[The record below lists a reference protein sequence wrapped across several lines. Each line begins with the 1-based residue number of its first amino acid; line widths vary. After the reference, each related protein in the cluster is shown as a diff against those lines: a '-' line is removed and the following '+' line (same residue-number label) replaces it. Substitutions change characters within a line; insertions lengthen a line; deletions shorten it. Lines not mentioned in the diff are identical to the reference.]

1 MIYYKVKFKYAFTE
15 ELDERTQK
23 RVWED
28 ISTDIRLSDTQNNL
42 SGYKLFVYDNDETVF
57 YAVLMFSIKEN
68 SLSSVKKS
76 ILNEI
81 ELKLEK
87 RINVSF
93 SGEPEEISVGIAV
106 NLTHKGLMAGYS
118 KSYRGTRRTAAEL
131 CEANYVSNLNLQ
143 YDEFVLP
150 HSDLPYEEALS
161 EARRFLAD
169 DTMLEEI
176 ERIYSPLNKR
186 KFYGCPVHYKISAAS
201 RETAIKLV
209 KVLTKALYTNKRV
222 LSTRITYITDLD
234 CGYHDELIEELCG
247 NSYASVVSIEC
258 ADNNMDENG
267 YARDSE
273 RKCELIYDSVKE
285 FAPQS
290 VFILIDLGSKACK
303 QSVQQLINKEEL
315 SFIEIFEGKGDAE
328 SGKKYLASLLKE
340 NKVPYAKEDFVL
352 QEQEE
357 YSVNDIVKAFK
368 DIKKNSIKNS
378 IYRAYKGVET
388 VKAEAPKSLSNGY
401 DKLQNMVGLTEIK
414 SIIDQIIS
422 AQKINKTRREMG
434 LDVVSSSK
442 HMIFT
447 GNPGSA
453 KTTVARLLASILYDE
468 HVLQKNKFIECGRQ
482 DLVGKYVGWTA
493 KQVEAQ
499 FMKARGGI
507 LFIDEAYSLVEQG
520 GYYGDEAINTIV
532 QMMEN
537 YRNDVIV
544 IFAGYPDKMER
555 FLEKNEGLRSRIAFH
570 IDFPDYNADELCD
583 ILRLMS
589 KEKGYSLDEEAVKKC
604 RDIFESAC
612 QNAEF
617 GNGRF
622 VRNLLEQAIIK
633 QSSRLVD
640 EYDNVKIDKSIV
652 STLSAGD
659 FDINAAKVYKTEKIT
674 IGF

>member
-1 MIYYKVKFKYAFTE
+1 MIYYRVKCNYTFAE
-15 ELDERTQK
+15 ELDEREQK
-23 RVWED
+23 RIWED
-28 ISTDIRLSDTQNNL
+28 ISIDIRC
-42 SGYKLFVYDNDETVF
+42 GKARYKLFVFDRDETSF
-57 YAVLMFSIKEN
+57 DAVLMFSVKED
-68 SLSSVKKS
+68 SLSSAQKS
-76 ILNEI
+76 VLNEI
-81 ELKLEK
+81 ELKHENK
-87 RINVSF
+87 MNVSL
-93 SGEPEEISVGIAV
+93 SGDAEEITVEEAV
-106 NLTHKGLMAGYS
+106 RLTHKGMTAGYS
-118 KSYRGTRRTAAEL
+118 RSFGRGSRRHAADL
-131 CEANYVSNLNLQ
+131 CKANYANSSNLE
-143 YDEFVLP
+143 YDECILP
-150 HSDLPYEEALS
+150 HADFHYEEALS
-161 EARRFLAD
+161 EARNLLAD
-169 DTMLEEI
+169 DTMLEEL

-186 KFYGCPVHYKISAAS
+186 EFHGCPVHYKINAAS
-201 RETAIKLV
+201 RETGVKLV
-209 KVLTKALYTNKRV
+209 KLLTRALYANKRV
-222 LSTRITYITDLD
+222 LSARMTYITDLD
-234 CGYHDELIEELCG
+234 CDYHDELFDELCD
-247 NSYASVVSIEC
+247 NSYASVIAIEC
-258 ADNNMDENG
+258 DDDNVDEVG
-267 YARDSE
+267 FARDSE
-273 RKCELIYDSVKE
+273 RKSEWICDSVKGY
-285 FAPQS
+285 ASQS

-303 QSVQQLINKEEL
+303 QSVGRLINKEGI

-340 NKVPYAKEDFVL
+340 NSVPYAEEDFVL
-352 QEQEE
+352 PDQEA
-357 YSVNDIVKAFK
+357 YSVHEIVKVYK

-388 VKAEAPKSLSNGY
+388 IKVEAPKSLSNGY
-401 DKLQNMVGLTEIK
+401 DQLQSMVGLTEIK

-422 AQKINKTRREMG
+422 AQKMNKAREALG
-434 LDVVSSSK
+434 LDTVCSSK

-468 HVLQKNKFIECGRQ
+468 HVLDKNKFIECGRQ
-482 DLVGKYVGWTA
+482 DLVGKFVGWTA

-570 IDFPDYNADELCD
+570 VDFPDYNAEELCG
-583 ILRLMS
+583 ILKRMS
-589 KEKGYSLDEEAVKKC
+589 KEKGYVLDEEAEKKC
-604 RDIFESAC
+604 RAIFESAC

-622 VRNLLEQAIIK
+622 VRNVLEQAIIK
-633 QSSRLVD
+633 QSSRIVGELQNKT
-640 EYDNVKIDKSIV
+640 YDKQII
-652 STLSAGD
+652 STLSASD
-659 FDINAAKVYKTEKIT
+659 FDINAAKTYRPARTA

>member
-1 MIYYKVKFKYAFTE
+1 MVYYKVKCKYAFAE
-15 ELDERTQK
+15 GIDEKTQK

-28 ISTDIRLSDTQNNL
+28 ISTGFHDDKTI
-42 SGYKLFVYDNDETVF
+42 YKMFVYKNDETMF
-57 YAVLMFSIKEN
+57 YAVLAFSVKEN
-68 SLSSVKKS
+68 SLSSIKKS
-76 ILNEI
+76 VINEI
-81 ELKLEK
+81 KK
-87 RINVSF
+87 NHTCINDVRF
-93 SGEPEEISVGIAV
+93 SGVLEEITVEKAIS
-106 NLTHKGLMAGYS
+106 LTLMGLKAGYN
-118 KSYRGTRRTAAEL
+118 KSFARASRRSAAEL
-131 CEANYVSNLNLQ
+131 CEAEYVNYSDDLR
-143 YDEFVLP
+143 YDEYILP
-150 HSDLPYEEALS
+150 HADLPCEDALG

-176 ERIYSPLNKR
+176 ERIYSPINKR
-186 KFYGCPVHYKISAAS
+186 KFYGCPVHYKINAAS

-209 KVLTKALYTNKRV
+209 KLLAKALYTNKRV
-222 LSTRITYITDLD
+222 LSTRITYITALD
-234 CGYHDELIEELCG
+234 CNYHDDILEGLCG
-247 NSYASVVSIEC
+247 NSYASVVAIEC
-258 ADNNMDENG
+258 DDDNVDG
-267 YARDSE
+267 DSFARDSE
-273 RKCELIYDSVKE
+273 RKCELIYGSVKK

-290 VFILIDLGSKACK
+290 VFILVDLGSKACK
-303 QSVQQLINKEEL
+303 QSVQRLINKEEI
-315 SFIEIFEGKGDAE
+315 SFIEIFEGRGDAE
-328 SGKKYLASLLKE
+328 SGKNYLASLLKE
-340 NKVPYAKEDFVL
+340 NNVPYAEDDFVL
-352 QEQEE
+352 PDQEE
-357 YSVNDIVKAFK
+357 YSVNEIVKAYK

-388 VKAEAPKSLSNGY
+388 IKVEAPKSLSNGY
-401 DKLQNMVGLTEIK
+401 EKLHSMVGLTEIK

-422 AQKINKTRREMG
+422 AQKMNKARRDMG
-434 LDVVSSSK
+434 LDTVCSSK

-468 HVLQKNKFIECGRQ
+468 HVLDKNKFIECGRQ

-499 FMKARGGI
+499 FQKARGGI

-570 IDFPDYNADELCD
+570 VDFPDYNAEELFN
-583 ILRLMS
+583 ILKLMS
-589 KEKGYSLDEEAVKKC
+589 KEKGYVLDEGAEKKC
-604 RDIFESAC
+604 RGIFECAC
-612 QNAEF
+612 KNAEF

-622 VRNLLEQAIIK
+622 VRNVLEQAIIK
-633 QSSRLVD
+633 QSSRIVREHKNETFD
-640 EYDNVKIDKSIV
+640 KKII
-652 STLSAGD
+652 STLSASD
-659 FDINAAKVYKTEKIT
+659 FDINAAKTYKPTRIA

>member
-1 MIYYKVKFKYAFTE
+1 MIYYKVKCNYTFAE
-15 ELDERTQK
+15 ELGEREQK
-23 RVWED
+23 RIWED
-28 ISTDIRLSDTQNNL
+28 ISTDIRF
-42 SGYKLFVYDNDETVF
+42 GKARYKLFVYHHDETSF
-57 YAVLMFSIKEN
+57 DAVLMFSVKEN
-68 SLSSVKKS
+68 SLSSAQESV
-76 ILNEI
+76 LDEI
-81 ELKLEK
+81 EMKHENG
-87 RINVSF
+87 IHVSF
-93 SGEPEEISVGIAV
+93 SGDPEEITVEDAV
-106 NLTHKGLMAGYS
+106 FLTHKGLTAGYS
-118 KSYRGTRRTAAEL
+118 RSYNRGSRRSAAEL
-131 CEANYVSNLNLQ
+131 CGANYAN
-143 YDEFVLP
+143 
-150 HSDLPYEEALS
+150 HSDLKYDEYILPHADFSHEEALS
-161 EARRFLAD
+161 EAREYLAD
-169 DTMLEEI
+169 DTMCDEI

-186 KFYGCPVHYKISAAS
+186 EFYGSPVQYKLNAAS

-209 KVLTKALYTNKRV
+209 ALLTKALYANKRV
-222 LSTRITYITDLD
+222 LSTRISYITDLD
-234 CGYHDELIEELCG
+234 CGYRDELLDELCG
-247 NSYASVVSIEC
+247 NSYASVVAIEC
-258 ADNNMDENG
+258 DDDNVGEDG
-267 YARDSE
+267 FARGRE
-273 RKCELIYDSVKE
+273 RTCELICDSVRQ

-303 QSVQQLINKEEL
+303 QLVQQLINKEEI
-315 SFIEIFEGKGDAE
+315 SFIEIYEGKGDAE
-328 SGKKYLASLLKE
+328 SGKKYLARLLEE
-340 NKVPYAKEDFVL
+340 NKVPFAEEDFVL
-352 QEQEE
+352 PEQEE
-357 YSVNDIVKAFK
+357 YSVNEIVKTYK

-378 IYRAYKGVET
+378 IYMAYKGVET
-388 VKAEAPKSLSNGY
+388 IKVEAPRSLSNGY
-401 DKLQNMVGLTEIK
+401 DKLQSMVGLTEIK

-422 AQKINKTRREMG
+422 AQKLNKARRDMG
-434 LDVVSSSK
+434 LDVVDSSK

-447 GNPGSA
+447 GSPGSA

-468 HVLQKNKFIECGRQ
+468 HVLDKNKFIECGRQ

-570 IDFPDYNADELCD
+570 IDFPDYNEDELCD

-589 KEKGYSLDEEAVKKC
+589 KEKGYTLDEEAEKKC
-604 RDIFESAC
+604 REIFESAC

-622 VRNLLEQAIIK
+622 VRNVLEQAIIK
-633 QSSRLVD
+633 QSSRIVN
-640 EYDNVKIDKSIV
+640 EYPTGNFDKKAI
-652 STLSAGD
+652 STLSASD
-659 FDINAAKVYKTEKIT
+659 FDINAAETYKTAKVA